1 MPRFLLIV
9 NYAPEG
15 ARALMSSG
23 GSARKSVVEK
33 TASSLGGRLESFD
46 FAFGNDDAY
55 TVVDLPDSESAA
67 ALALTVSSSG
77 SVRVRTVVLLTPE
90 QIDRASQIHPEY
102 VPPGQTR

>member
-15 ARALMSSG
+15 ARALMSAG

-33 TASSLGGRLESFD
+33 TAAGLNGRLESFD

-55 TVVDLPDSESAA
+55 TIVDLPDSESAA

-90 QIDRASQIHPEY
+90 QIDRASQIHPDY
-102 VPPGQTR
+102 TPPGRAG